1 MNAQAALLPG
11 DRLHLSHG
19 PIDLIIGADGAR
31 DIAYRAAYARFETVL
46 TELMSELPL
55 LRQPVSTKPKGKIA
69 RRMYRAALPHA
80 DGLTTP
86 MICVA
91 GAVAEEVLAA
101 MVDATDLT
109 RAYVNNGGDIALQ
122 LTEGATFKIAVASP
136 DGENLGTVAISSTD
150 PIRGI
155 ATSGQRGR
163 SLSLGIADAVTVLAR
178 SASMA
183 DAAATTL
190 GNAVDLPDHPAI
202 KRAPANSLRDDTD
215 LGAASV
221 VTHVGMLSQTDVARA
236 LERGETAAN
245 GMRAAHL
252 IHGAALFL
260 QGQNRTL
267 GLPERM
273 KHIQKDPH
281 PCLTS

>member
-1 MNAQAALLPG
+1 MNAHAALLPG

-46 TELMSELPL
+46 TELMAELPL
-55 LRQPVSTKPKGKIA
+55 LRQPVSTKPNGKIA

-101 MVDATDLT
+101 MVDATHLT
-109 RAYVNNGGDIALQ
+109 RAYVNNGGDIALH
-122 LTEGATFKIAVASP
+122 LTEDASFKIAVASP

-183 DAAATTL
+183 DAAATKL

-202 KRAPANSLRDDTD
+202 KRAPANSQRDDTD
-215 LGAASV
+215 LGAAPV
-221 VTHVGMLSQTDVARA
+221 VTHVGVLSQTDVARA

-252 IHGAALFL
+252 IHGAALLL

-273 KHIQKDPH
+273 KQIQKDPH

>member
-1 MNAQAALLPG
+1 MNAQAALLSG

-19 PIDLIIGADGAR
+19 PIDLIIGANGAR
-31 DIAYRAAYARFETVL
+31 DAAFRAAYHRFETVL
-46 TELMSELPL
+46 TELMAELPL
-55 LRQPVSTKPKGKIA
+55 LRQPVGTKPQGKIA

-109 RAYVNNGGDIALQ
+109 RAYVNNGGDIALH
-122 LTEGATFKIAVASP
+122 LTNEAAFKIAVAGP
-136 DGENLGTVAISSTD
+136 DGHSLGTVEITSAD

-163 SLSLGIADAVTVLAR
+163 SQSLGIADAVTVLAR
-178 SASMA
+178 TASMA
-183 DAAATTL
+183 DAAATKL
-190 GNAVDLPDHPAI
+190 GNAVNLSDHPAI
-202 KRAPANSLRDDTD
+202 KRAPANSLRDDSD
-215 LGAASV
+215 LGTAPV
-221 VTHVGMLSQTDVARA
+221 VIHVGTLSQTDVAQA
-236 LERGETAAN
+236 LQHGETAAN
-245 GMRAAHL
+245 ALRDAAL
-252 IHGAALFL
+252 IDGAALFL
-260 QGQNRTL
+260 QGQSRSL
-267 GLPERM
+267 GLPEEM
-273 KHIQKDPH
+273 KHIQKDTY

>member
-1 MNAQAALLPG
+1 MNAQAVLLPG

-46 TELMSELPL
+46 AELMDELPL

-109 RAYVNNGGDIALQ
+109 RAYVNNGGDIALH

-178 SASMA
+178 SASTA
-183 DAAATTL
+183 DAAATKL
-190 GNAVDLPDHPAI
+190 GNAVDQPDHPAI

-215 LGAASV
+215 LGAAPV

-236 LERGETAAN
+236 LEQGETAAN

-273 KHIQKDPH
+273 KQIQKDPH
-281 PCLTS
+281 PCPTS

>member
-1 MNAQAALLPG
+1 MNAQAAILPG

-31 DIAYRAAYARFETVL
+31 DAAYRAAYTRFETVL
-46 TELMSELPL
+46 TELMAELPL

-69 RRMYRAALPHA
+69 RRMYRAALAHA

-91 GAVAEEVLAA
+91 GAVAEEILAA

-109 RAYVNNGGDIALQ
+109 RAYINNGGDIALH
-122 LTEGATFKIAVASP
+122 LTDGATFKVAVASP
-136 DGENLGTVAISSTD
+136 DGQNLGAVAITSTD

-183 DAAATTL
+183 DAAATRL

-202 KRAPANSLRDDTD
+202 KRGPANSLRDDTD

-221 VTHVGMLSQTDVARA
+221 VTHVGTLSQTDVARA
-236 LERGETAAN
+236 LERGETAAS
-245 GMRAAHL
+245 GMSAARL

-260 QGQNRTL
+260 QGQSRTV

-273 KHIQKDPH
+273 KHLTKDPH
-281 PCLTS
+281 PCPTS

>member
-19 PIDLIIGADGAR
+19 PIDLIIGCDGAR

-46 TELMSELPL
+46 AELMDELPL

-109 RAYVNNGGDIALQ
+109 RAYVNNGGDIAVH
-122 LTEGATFKIAVASP
+122 LTEGATFNIGVASP

-183 DAAATTL
+183 DAAATKL

-215 LGAASV
+215 LGAAPV

-236 LERGETAAN
+236 LERGETTAN

-252 IHGAALFL
+252 THGAALFL

-273 KHIQKDPH
+273 KYIQKDPH

>member
-31 DIAYRAAYARFETVL
+31 DTAFRAAFTRFETVL
-46 TELMSELPL
+46 TELMAELPL
-55 LRQPVSTKPKGKIA
+55 LRQPVGTKPEGKIA

-91 GAVAEEVLAA
+91 GAVAQEVLAA

-109 RAYVNNGGDIALQ
+109 RAYVNNGGDIALH
-122 LTEGATFKIAVASP
+122 LIDDATFKIAIASP
-136 DGENLGTVAISSTD
+136 DGQNLGTVKIVSTD

-178 SASMA
+178 SACGA
-183 DAAATTL
+183 DAAATKL
-190 GNAVDLPDHPAI
+190 GNAVDLPDHLAI
-202 KRAPANSLRDDTD
+202 KRVPAKSLKDDSD
-215 LGAASV
+215 LGNTLV
-221 VTHVGMLSQTDVARA
+221 VTHVGPLPQTDVARA
-236 LERGETAAN
+236 LQRGETAAN
-245 GMRAAHL
+245 EMRDAGL
-252 IHGAALFL
+252 IDGAAMFL
-260 QGQNRTL
+260 QGQSRTT
-267 GLPERM
+267 GLPQQM
-273 KHIQKDPH
+273 KHLTKDPQNA
-281 PCLTS
+281 

>member
-1 MNAQAALLPG
+1 MNAQAAILPG

-19 PIDLIIGADGAR
+19 PIDLIIGCDGAR
-31 DIAYRAAYARFETVL
+31 DVAYRAAYARFETVL
-46 TELMSELPL
+46 TELMAELPL
-55 LRQPVSTKPKGKIA
+55 LRRPVSTKPVGKIA

-91 GAVAEEVLAA
+91 GAVAEEILAA
-101 MVDATDLT
+101 MVDAADLT
-109 RAYVNNGGDIALQ
+109 RAYVNNGGDIALH
-122 LTEGATFKIAVASP
+122 LTHGATFKIAVASP
-136 DGENLGTVAISSTD
+136 DGHNLGTVAITSAD

-183 DAAATTL
+183 DAAATRL

-202 KRAPANSLRDDTD
+202 KRVPANSLRDDTD
-215 LGAASV
+215 LGSAPV
-221 VTHVGMLSQTDVARA
+221 VTHVGRLSQTDVAQA
-236 LERGETAAN
+236 LEHGEAAASR
-245 GMRAAHL
+245 MCAAHL

-260 QGQNRTL
+260 QGQSRTL
-267 GLPERM
+267 GLSERI
-273 KHIQKDPH
+273 KQIQKDPH

>member
-1 MNAQAALLPG
+1 
-11 DRLHLSHG
+11 
-19 PIDLIIGADGAR
+19 
-31 DIAYRAAYARFETVL
+31 
-46 TELMSELPL
+46 
-55 LRQPVSTKPKGKIA
+55 
-69 RRMYRAALPHA
+69 MYRAALPHA

-109 RAYVNNGGDIALQ
+109 RAYVNNGGDIALH
-122 LTEGATFKIAVASP
+122 LTEEATFNIGVASP
-136 DGENLGTVAISSTD
+136 DGQNLGTVAISSAD

-183 DAAATTL
+183 DAAATKL
-190 GNAVDLPDHPAI
+190 GNAVDLPEQPAI

-215 LGAASV
+215 LGAAPV
-221 VTHVGMLSQTDVARA
+221 VTNVGMLPQTDVARA

-260 QGQNRTL
+260 QGQNRTQ